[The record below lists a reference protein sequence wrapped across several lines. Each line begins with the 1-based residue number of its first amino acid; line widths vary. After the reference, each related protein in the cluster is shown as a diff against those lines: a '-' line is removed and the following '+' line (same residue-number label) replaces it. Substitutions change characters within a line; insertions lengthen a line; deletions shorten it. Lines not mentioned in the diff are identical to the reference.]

1 VINKR
6 TLREQLWVAL
16 DRGRDSGWIVS
27 YGPQEDAVTLPL
39 YGYVDGF
46 HVVTSD
52 NTTDENGYIIET
64 MRTITAVD
72 FEHELIEL
80 GYSGFSPPALP
91 NRALQLAL
99 FGEVIYND

>member
-1 VINKR
+1 MINRR
-6 TLREQLWVAL
+6 TIVKQLWVAL
-16 DRGRDSGWIVS
+16 DRGRDSKWIVS
-27 YGPQEDAVTLPL
+27 YGPQKDTVTLPA

-64 MRTITAVD
+64 MHTITAGD

-80 GYSGFSPPALP
+80 GYSGFSAPALP
-91 NRALQLAL
+91 NRALQQAL